1 MAERSCST
9 LKFDGRRCCKRPKVF
24 IKKSVA
30 PQETPVACCGGM
42 KFSVPLPRSMPQP
55 HSRHKYSAA
64 TREPQRYVFKLI
76 IKLKCNIH
84 THSWKWTKWF

>member
-30 PQETPVACCGGM
+30 PQETPVACDSQYC
-42 KFSVPLPRSMPQP
+42 STSSENLLDSPASTPVQTT
-55 HSRHKYSAA
+55 SRKKI
-64 TREPQRYVFKLI
+64 TVKP
-76 IKLKCNIH
+76 
-84 THSWKWTKWF
+84 